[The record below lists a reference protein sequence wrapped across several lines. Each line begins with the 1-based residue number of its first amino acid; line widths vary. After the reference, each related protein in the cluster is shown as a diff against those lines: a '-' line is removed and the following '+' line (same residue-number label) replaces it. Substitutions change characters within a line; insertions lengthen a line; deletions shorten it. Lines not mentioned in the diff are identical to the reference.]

1 MRNWRPG
8 RDPAYA
14 AQNEGNTFM
23 KKLIAAALLATA
35 LPAIAQPLPRAA
47 PESLGFSTERL
58 NRIRTTMEADIAR
71 GQLPGAVVAVARR
84 GQLAYYEAFGR
95 LDGAGG
101 GAAPMPLDAIFP
113 IASMTKP
120 MTGVALMTLLEEG
133 RLSIG
138 DPISRFFP
146 SLGDRRVA
154 VDGNPENT
162 VPATRPITLT
172 DLARH
177 TSGITYGGRGTTAL
191 HRMYPASSGSSSTE
205 FTPQRFIERL
215 AGLPLLHQP
224 GSTWD
229 YSLSIDVLGLVVEQQ
244 TEQRLGE
251 AMAARI
257 FRPLRM
263 PDTGFTVT
271 DPARYATALPLDPG
285 TRQPQGVRMGLTAPM
300 FDCGGGCA
308 VSTAGDY
315 IRFAQMLLN
324 GGVLDGQRI
333 LSRASVAEMTRDHM
347 HAGIQNNITG
357 TEGNMVNWGF
367 GLTMAVRREGG
378 SALLGNPG
386 MFSWNGAYGTA
397 MWVDP
402 QAELA
407 VVFMA
412 ATPGLLRQYYRRV
425 INALVYGAMTD

>member
-1 MRNWRPG
+1 
-8 RDPAYA
+8 
-14 AQNEGNTFM
+14 M
-23 KKLIAAALLATA
+23 KALLTAAMLSVA
-35 LPAIAQPLPRAA
+35 LPALADPLPRAA
-47 PESLGFSTERL
+47 PQSQGFSAERL
-58 NRIRTTMEADIAR
+58 DRIRTTMEADIAR
-71 GQLPGAVVAVARR
+71 GQLPGAVIAIARR
-84 GQLAYYEAFGR
+84 GQLVYHEAFGS
-95 LDGAGG
+95 LDGERTR
-101 GAAPMPLDAIFP
+101 PMPRDAIFP

-120 MTGVALMTLLEEG
+120 LTGVAIMTLLEEG

-138 DPISRFFP
+138 DPVARFFP

-154 VDGNPENT
+154 VDGNPANT
-162 VPATRPITLT
+162 VPAARPITLI

-191 HRMYPASSGSSSTE
+191 HRLYPASSGASSTE
-205 FTPQRFIERL
+205 FTPQSFIERL

-224 GSTWD
+224 GTVWD
-229 YSLSIDVLGLVVEQQ
+229 YSLSIDVLGLVVEQL

-257 FRPLRM
+257 FSPLRM
-263 PDTGFTVT
+263 PDTGFLV
-271 DPARYATALPLDPG
+271 PEAHRARYATPLPLDPA
-285 TRQPQGVRMGLTAPM
+285 TQRPQSVRMGLTAPRLE
-300 FDCGGGCA
+300 CGGGCA

-324 GGVLDGQRI
+324 GGVLDGQRV

-347 HAGIQNNITG
+347 HAGIVNNLTG
-357 TEGNMVNWGF
+357 TEGNMVNWGH
-367 GLTMAVRREGG
+367 GLTVAVRREGG

-425 INALVYGAMTD
+425 INALVYGAMVD

>member
-1 MRNWRPG
+1 
-8 RDPAYA
+8 
-14 AQNEGNTFM
+14 M
-23 KKLIAAALLATA
+23 KKLLLAALAVLA
-35 LPAIAQPLPRAA
+35 LPAVSPARAADPLPLPLPRAA
-47 PESLGFSTERL
+47 PETLGFSAERL
-58 NRIRTTMEADIAR
+58 SRIRTTMEADIAR
-71 GQLPGAVVAVARR
+71 GQLPGAVIAIARR
-84 GQLAYYEAFGR
+84 GQLAYYEAFGS
-95 LDGAGG
+95 LDGARTR
-101 GAAPMPLDAIFP
+101 PMPLDAIFP

-120 MTGVALMTLLEEG
+120 LTGVTLLTLLEEG

-138 DPISRFFP
+138 DPITRFFP
-146 SLGDRRVA
+146 ALGNRRVA

-162 VPATRPITLT
+162 VPAARPITLI

-191 HRMYPASSGSSSTE
+191 HRLYPASSSSAAREYDTNGLIAKLG
-205 FTPQRFIERL
+205 T
-215 AGLPLLHQP
+215 LPLLHQP
-224 GSTWD
+224 GTVWD
-229 YSLSIDVLGLVVEQQ
+229 YSLSIDVLGAVVEQL

-251 AMAARI
+251 VMQQRI
-257 FRPLRM
+257 FQPLRM
-263 PDTGFTVT
+263 PDTGFVVSEAQR
-271 DPARYATALPLDPG
+271 PRYATPLPVDPI
-285 TRQPQGVRMGLTAPM
+285 TRQPQSVEMGLTAPR

-315 IRFAQMLLN
+315 LRFAQMLLN
-324 GGVLDGQRI
+324 GGTLDGQRV

-347 HAGIQNNITG
+347 FPGIRNDLTN

-367 GLTMAVRREGG
+367 GLTVAVRREGG

-402 QAELA
+402 HEQLA

-412 ATPGLLRQYYRRV
+412 ATPGLLRQHNRRV
-425 INALVYGAMTD
+425 INALVYQAITD

>member
-1 MRNWRPG
+1 
-8 RDPAYA
+8 
-14 AQNEGNTFM
+14 M
-23 KKLIAAALLATA
+23 KKLLLAALALLA
-35 LPAIAQPLPRAA
+35 LPAAGPARAADPLPRAA
-47 PESLGFSTERL
+47 PEALGFSAERL
-58 NRIRTTMEADIAR
+58 GRIRTTLEADIAR
-71 GQLPGAVVAVARR
+71 GQMPGAVIAIARR
-84 GQLAYYEAFGR
+84 GQLAYYEAFGN
-95 LDGAGG
+95 LDGARTR
-101 GAAPMPLDAIFP
+101 PMPLDAIFP

-120 MTGVALMTLLEEG
+120 LTGVTILTLLEEG
-133 RLSIG
+133 RLAIG
-138 DPISRFFP
+138 DPVTRFFP
-146 SLGDRRVA
+146 QLGDRRVA

-162 VPATRPITLT
+162 VPAARPITLM

-191 HRMYPASSGSSSTE
+191 HRLYPASSSAVSREYDARGL
-205 FTPQRFIERL
+205 IAKL
-215 AGLPLLHQP
+215 ATLPLLHQP
-224 GSTWD
+224 GTVWD
-229 YSLSIDVLGLVVEQQ
+229 YSLSIDVLGAVVEQL

-251 AMAARI
+251 AMQQRI
-257 FRPLRM
+257 FQPLRM
-263 PDTGFTVT
+263 ADTGFLVSEAQR
-271 DPARYATALPLDPG
+271 PRYATPLPVDPTTG
-285 TRQPQGVRMGLTAPM
+285 RPQSVEMGLTAPR

-324 GGVLDGQRI
+324 DGTLDGQRV
-333 LSRASVAEMTRDHM
+333 LSRASVTEMTRDHM
-347 HAGIQNNITG
+347 FPGIRNDLTN

-367 GLTMAVRREGG
+367 GLTVAVRREGG

-402 QAELA
+402 HEQLA

-425 INALVYGAMTD
+425 INALVYQAITD